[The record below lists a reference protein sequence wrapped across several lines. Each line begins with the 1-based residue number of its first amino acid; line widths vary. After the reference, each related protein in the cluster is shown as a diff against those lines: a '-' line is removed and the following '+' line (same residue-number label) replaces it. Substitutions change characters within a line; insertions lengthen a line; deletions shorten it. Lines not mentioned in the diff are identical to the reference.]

1 MTDYGDNALSGFS
14 DDDISHSLKKNI
26 SNHVNTG
33 INASFVTKTA
43 SNSDHHGN
51 KQGGALQQLS
61 NLLGQTMRLENVA
74 DLKEVLK
81 SVGTSC
87 QRSLPT
93 IPINDLRGEEAAAYH
108 REDCV
113 LRRSLAA
120 LYRLIDM
127 RGWTHSI
134 YNHISARCTT
144 NPNHFLINPFG
155 LLYHEIQA
163 SSLVKIDA
171 NGNIVDQG
179 SSVLGVNKAGW
190 TLHSALHSTRK
201 DVNCIIHVHLPDVIA
216 VSCLRAGL
224 LPVSPEAIELI
235 SNHGI
240 RYHEYR
246 GILVDDAER
255 SSIEKDL
262 GPKAKVLFLRNH
274 GVAVAAAS
282 IPEAWYLVKR
292 VIAACQTQMRLM
304 QLSDAARLL
313 SDLKESAT
321 QLGDGRDVDHVEETE
336 LNTVDHQGKSDSGM
350 LNGKTSSDN
359 GDISWTPE
367 ELEFEAEMRVLD
379 SAGFRTGHVYR
390 QPNLLRR
397 SHLGSTWTGDTYGD
411 QTTGADLLTTDFS
424 TNEFSGVEDIAAAE
438 AAGAEQVARIVDHVR
453 ASRQKNVQR
462 SQWLAKNDEPSHNGI
477 VTSSMI
483 KPTCEIS
490 KAMNSVDYHRPHP
503 FVSGSLS
510 THCQAI
516 RIWQYTDDMEGD
528 FHSPAAQSLH
538 GVSGYSIHNG
548 SATPSTTATPSNNI
562 TPTKRFNDS
571 SVNKSATLPANVQHM
586 TAISNSSTLQSV
598 DGDLL
603 NTNNEGSKT
612 LEKKIKKK
620 GSFRMPSFSRKKKH

>member
-1 MTDYGDNALSGFS
+1 MSSFNRMSG
-14 DDDISHSLKKNI
+14 
-26 SNHVNTG
+26 NH
-33 INASFVTKTA
+33 
-43 SNSDHHGN
+43 
-51 KQGGALQQLS
+51 KQGSALHQLS
-61 NLLGQTMRLENVA
+61 SLLGQTMRLENVA

-81 SVGTSC
+81 SVGTGY
-87 QRSLPT
+87 QRGLPT
-93 IPINDLRGEEAAAYH
+93 IPINDLRGEEAAAYP

-190 TLHSALHSTRK
+190 TLHSALHSARK
-201 DVNCIIHVHLPDVIA
+201 DINCIIHVHLADVIA

-224 LPVSPEAIELI
+224 MPVSPEAIELV
-235 SNHGI
+235 SNHGV

-246 GILVDDAER
+246 GILVDEAER
-255 SSIEKDL
+255 SSIVKDL
-262 GPKAKVLFLRNH
+262 GSKAKVLFLRNH
-274 GVAVAAAS
+274 GVAVTASS

-292 VIAACQTQMRLM
+292 VVTACQTQMRLM
-304 QLSDAARLL
+304 QLGNMTSLL
-313 SDLKESAT
+313 SDLKDSAV
-321 QLGDGRDVDHVEETE
+321 QLIADGQADQSEEIGSNVVDQDKNGHT
-336 LNTVDHQGKSDSGM
+336 S
-350 LNGKTSSDN
+350 LNGGKTGSDN
-359 GDISWTPE
+359 GDISWTPA

-397 SHLGSTWTGDTYGD
+397 THPGSSWPGDTYGD
-411 QTTGADLLTTDFS
+411 QITGADLLTTDFS
-424 TNEFSGVEDIAAAE
+424 TNEFSGAEDLAAAE
-438 AAGAEQVARIVDHVR
+438 AAGAEQVSRIVDHVR
-453 ASRQKNVQR
+453 ASRQKNAQR
-462 SQWLAKNDEPSHNGI
+462 NQWLAKANEPPQNGV

-483 KPTCEIS
+483 DSPRKLSGTKGS
-490 KAMNSVDYHRPHP
+490 GDYRSHP
-503 FVSGSLS
+503 FTLDSPVCSPVRRSEPGSAS
-510 THCQAI
+510 S
-516 RIWQYTDDMEGD
+516 RIGRDS
-528 FHSPAAQSLH
+528 HSPVIRSPH
-538 GVSGYSIHNG
+538 DVSDYSIHNG
-548 SATPSTTATPSNNI
+548 SVSISVDTTASNSLTPN
-562 TPTKRFNDS
+562 KRFNDS
-571 SVNKSATLPANVQHM
+571 CVNKSATLPANVQHLSVM
-586 TAISNSSTLQSV
+586 SNSNTLQSV

-603 NTNNEGSKT
+603 NNNVEGSKT

>member
-1 MTDYGDNALSGFS
+1 MSSFNRMSG
-14 DDDISHSLKKNI
+14 
-26 SNHVNTG
+26 NH
-33 INASFVTKTA
+33 
-43 SNSDHHGN
+43 
-51 KQGGALQQLS
+51 KQGSALHQLS
-61 NLLGQTMRLENVA
+61 SLLGQTMRLENVA

-81 SVGTSC
+81 SVGTGY
-87 QRSLPT
+87 QRGLPT
-93 IPINDLRGEEAAAYH
+93 IPINDLRGEEAAAYP

-171 NGNIVDQG
+171 NVDQG

-190 TLHSALHSTRK
+190 TLHSALHSARK
-201 DVNCIIHVHLPDVIA
+201 DINCIIHVHLADVIA

-224 LPVSPEAIELI
+224 MPVSPEAIELV
-235 SNHGI
+235 SNHGV

-246 GILVDDAER
+246 GILVDEAER
-255 SSIEKDL
+255 SSIVKDL
-262 GPKAKVLFLRNH
+262 GSKAKVLFLRNH
-274 GVAVAAAS
+274 GVAVTASS

-292 VIAACQTQMRLM
+292 VVTACQTQMRLM
-304 QLSDAARLL
+304 QLGNMTSLL
-313 SDLKESAT
+313 SDLKDSAV
-321 QLGDGRDVDHVEETE
+321 QLIADGQADQSEEIGSNVVDQDKNGHT
-336 LNTVDHQGKSDSGM
+336 S
-350 LNGKTSSDN
+350 LNGGKTGSDN
-359 GDISWTPE
+359 GDISWTPA

-397 SHLGSTWTGDTYGD
+397 THPGSSWPGDTYGD
-411 QTTGADLLTTDFS
+411 QITGADLLTTDFS
-424 TNEFSGVEDIAAAE
+424 TNEFSGAEDLAAAE
-438 AAGAEQVARIVDHVR
+438 AAGAEQVSRIVDHVR
-453 ASRQKNVQR
+453 ASRQKNAQR
-462 SQWLAKNDEPSHNGI
+462 NQWLAKANEPPQNGV

-483 KPTCEIS
+483 DSPRKLSGTKGS
-490 KAMNSVDYHRPHP
+490 GDYRSHP
-503 FVSGSLS
+503 FTLDSPVCSPVRRSEPGSAS
-510 THCQAI
+510 S
-516 RIWQYTDDMEGD
+516 RIGRDS
-528 FHSPAAQSLH
+528 HSPVIRSPH
-538 GVSGYSIHNG
+538 DVSDYSIHNG
-548 SATPSTTATPSNNI
+548 SVSISVDTTASNSLTPN
-562 TPTKRFNDS
+562 KRFNDS
-571 SVNKSATLPANVQHM
+571 CVNKSATLPANVQHLSVM
-586 TAISNSSTLQSV
+586 SNSNTLQSV

-603 NTNNEGSKT
+603 NNNVEGSKT

>member
-1 MTDYGDNALSGFS
+1 MTDFSDNGLSGLS
-14 DDDISHSLKKNI
+14 DDDANQNVKIRM
-26 SNHVNTG
+26 SNHTNARRSTDFNRTSSNTE
-33 INASFVTKTA
+33 
-43 SNSDHHGN
+43 HHN
-51 KQGGALQQLS
+51 HKHGGALQQLS
-61 NLLGQTMRLENVA
+61 SLLGQTMRLENVA
-74 DLKEVLK
+74 DLK
-81 SVGTSC
+81 G
-87 QRSLPT
+87 SLPT

-144 NPNHFLINPFG
+144 NPNQFLINPFG

-163 SSLVKIDA
+163 SSLVKVDA
-171 NGNIVDQG
+171 SGNIIDQG

-190 TLHSALHSTRK
+190 TLHSALHSARK

-235 SNHGI
+235 SNHGV

-246 GILVDDAER
+246 GILVDEAEH
-255 SSIEKDL
+255 SSIVKDL
-262 GPKAKVLFLRNH
+262 GSKAKVLFLRNH
-274 GVAVAAAS
+274 GVAVAAS
-282 IPEAWYLVKR
+282 NIPEAWYLVKR
-292 VIAACQTQMRLM
+292 VITACQTQMRLM
-304 QLSDAARLL
+304 QLSDVASLL
-313 SDLKESAT
+313 SDLKDNGMQLTDGPADQSEKEESDAV
-321 QLGDGRDVDHVEETE
+321 DRDKNDHAS
-336 LNTVDHQGKSDSGM
+336 LSNGKANSDS
-350 LNGKTSSDN
+350 
-359 GDISWTPE
+359 GDISWTPA

-397 SHLGSTWTGDTYGD
+397 THPGSTWPGDTYGD

-438 AAGAEQVARIVDHVR
+438 AAGAEQVAKIMDHVR

-462 SQWLAKNDEPSHNGI
+462 NQWLAKANEPSQNGM

-483 KPTCEIS
+483 ASPQELS
-490 KAMNSVDYHRPHP
+490 KTKCSADYHSHP
-503 FVSGSLS
+503 FTPDSLMCS
-510 THCQAI
+510 PVLRSEPERTSQI
-516 RIWQYTDDMEGD
+516 GRD
-528 FHSPAAQSLH
+528 FHSSVTRSPLD
-538 GVSGYSIHNG
+538 VSDYSVHNG
-548 SATPSTTATPSNNI
+548 SVSTSLNTSPSNSL
-562 TPTKRFNDS
+562 TPKKLFNDS

-586 TAISNSSTLQSV
+586 SVMSNSNTLQSV

-603 NTNNEGSKT
+603 NTNAEESRT

>member
-1 MTDYGDNALSGFS
+1 MTTDYSDNALSGLS
-14 DDDISHSLKKNI
+14 DDDFSQNVKKGL
-26 SNHVNTG
+26 SNHNTKEENTSTFNTNTSHFEHPG
-33 INASFVTKTA
+33 
-43 SNSDHHGN
+43 H
-51 KQGGALQQLS
+51 KQGSALQQLS
-61 NLLGQTMRLENVA
+61 SLLGQTMRLENVA
-74 DLKEVLK
+74 DLK
-81 SVGTSC
+81 G
-87 QRSLPT
+87 SLPT

-216 VSCLRAGL
+216 VSCLRVGL

-235 SNHGI
+235 SNHGV

-246 GILVDDAER
+246 GILVDESER
-255 SSIEKDL
+255 ASIEKDL

-292 VIAACQTQMRLM
+292 VITACQTQMRLM
-304 QLSDAARLL
+304 QLSDGASLL
-313 SDLKESAT
+313 SDLKDSAT
-321 QLGDGRDVDHVEETE
+321 RLADSNADHHEETGSDA
-336 LNTVDHQGKSDSGM
+336 LNHQEKNDSVL

-359 GDISWTPE
+359 GEVSWTPE

-397 SHLGSTWTGDTYGD
+397 AHPSSSWAGDTYGD
-411 QTTGADLLTTDFS
+411 QVTGAELLTTDFS
-424 TNEFSGVEDIAAAE
+424 NNEFSGVEDIAAAE
-438 AAGAEQVARIVDHVR
+438 AAGAEQVAKIVDHVR

-462 SQWLAKNDEPSHNGI
+462 NQWLAKANEPSSHNGI
-477 VTSSMI
+477 
-483 KPTCEIS
+483 
-490 KAMNSVDYHRPHP
+490 A
-503 FVSGSLS
+503 
-510 THCQAI
+510 
-516 RIWQYTDDMEGD
+516 
-528 FHSPAAQSLH
+528 
-538 GVSGYSIHNG
+538 
-548 SATPSTTATPSNNI
+548 
-562 TPTKRFNDS
+562 PTKRFNDP

-586 TAISNSSTLQSV
+586 TVLSNSNTLQSV

-603 NTNNEGSKT
+603 NTNVEGSKT

>member
-74 DLKEVLK
+74 DLK
-81 SVGTSC
+81 G
-87 QRSLPT
+87 SLPT

-477 VTSSMI
+477 
-483 KPTCEIS
+483 
-490 KAMNSVDYHRPHP
+490 A
-503 FVSGSLS
+503 
-510 THCQAI
+510 
-516 RIWQYTDDMEGD
+516 
-528 FHSPAAQSLH
+528 
-538 GVSGYSIHNG
+538 
-548 SATPSTTATPSNNI
+548 
-562 TPTKRFNDS
+562 PTKRFNDS

>member
-1 MTDYGDNALSGFS
+1 MTDLSDNGLSGLS
-14 DDDISHSLKKNI
+14 DDDANQNVKNRMSI
-26 SNHVNTG
+26 HTNARRSTDFNRTPSNTE
-33 INASFVTKTA
+33 
-43 SNSDHHGN
+43 HHN
-51 KQGGALQQLS
+51 HKHGGALQQLS
-61 NLLGQTMRLENVA
+61 SLLGQTMKLENVA
-74 DLKEVLK
+74 DLK
-81 SVGTSC
+81 G
-87 QRSLPT
+87 SLPT

-144 NPNHFLINPFG
+144 NPNQFLINPFG

-171 NGNIVDQG
+171 SGNIIDQG

-190 TLHSALHSTRK
+190 TLHSALHSARK

-235 SNHGI
+235 SNHGV

-246 GILVDDAER
+246 GILVDEAEHA
-255 SSIEKDL
+255 SIVKDL
-262 GPKAKVLFLRNH
+262 GCKAKVLFLRNH
-274 GVAVAAAS
+274 GVAVAAS
-282 IPEAWYLVKR
+282 NIPEAWYLVKR
-292 VIAACQTQMRLM
+292 VITACQTQMRLM
-304 QLSDAARLL
+304 QLSDVTSLL
-313 SDLKESAT
+313 SDLKDNGMQLTDGPADHSEEGES
-321 QLGDGRDVDHVEETE
+321 D
-336 LNTVDHQGKSDSGM
+336 TVDRNKNDHASLSNGKANSDSG
-350 LNGKTSSDN
+350 
-359 GDISWTPE
+359 DIPWTPA

-397 SHLGSTWTGDTYGD
+397 THLVQRGRAIRTVTNDR
-411 QTTGADLLTTDFS
+411 ADLLTTDFF
-424 TNEFSGVEDIAAAE
+424 TNEFSGVEDIAVAE
-438 AAGAEQVARIVDHVR
+438 AAGAEQVARIMDHVR

-462 SQWLAKNDEPSHNGI
+462 NQWLAKANEPSHNGI

-483 KPTCEIS
+483 ASLQDLS
-490 KAMNSVDYHRPHP
+490 KTKCSADYRSHP
-503 FVSGSLS
+503 FTPDSLMCS
-510 THCQAI
+510 PVLRSEPERTSSQI
-516 RIWQYTDDMEGD
+516 GRD
-528 FHSPAAQSLH
+528 FHSSVTRSPPD
-538 GVSGYSIHNG
+538 VSDYSVHNG
-548 SATPSTTATPSNNI
+548 SVSTSLNTSPSNSL
-562 TPTKRFNDS
+562 TPKKLFNDS

-586 TAISNSSTLQSV
+586 SVMSNSNTLQSV

-603 NTNNEGSKT
+603 NTNAEESRT

>member
-1 MTDYGDNALSGFS
+1 MTDLSDNGLSGLS
-14 DDDISHSLKKNI
+14 DDDANQNVKNRMSI
-26 SNHVNTG
+26 HTNARRSTDFNRTPSNTE
-33 INASFVTKTA
+33 
-43 SNSDHHGN
+43 HHN
-51 KQGGALQQLS
+51 HKHGGALQQLS
-61 NLLGQTMRLENVA
+61 SLLGQTMKLENVA
-74 DLKEVLK
+74 DLK
-81 SVGTSC
+81 G
-87 QRSLPT
+87 SLPT

-144 NPNHFLINPFG
+144 NPNQFLINPFG

-171 NGNIVDQG
+171 SGNIIDQG

-190 TLHSALHSTRK
+190 TLHSALHSARK

-235 SNHGI
+235 SNHGV

-246 GILVDDAER
+246 GILVDEAEHA
-255 SSIEKDL
+255 SIVKDL
-262 GPKAKVLFLRNH
+262 GSKAKVLFLRNH
-274 GVAVAAAS
+274 GVAVAAS
-282 IPEAWYLVKR
+282 NIPEAWYLVKR
-292 VIAACQTQMRLM
+292 VITACQTQMRLM
-304 QLSDAARLL
+304 QLSDVTSLL
-313 SDLKESAT
+313 SDLKDNGMQLTDGPADHSEEGES
-321 QLGDGRDVDHVEETE
+321 D
-336 LNTVDHQGKSDSGM
+336 TVDRNKNDHASLSNGKANSDSG
-350 LNGKTSSDN
+350 
-359 GDISWTPE
+359 DIPWTPA

-397 SHLGSTWTGDTYGD
+397 THPGSTWPGDTYGD
-411 QTTGADLLTTDFS
+411 QMTGADLLTTDFS
-424 TNEFSGVEDIAAAE
+424 TNEFSGVEDIAVAE
-438 AAGAEQVARIVDHVR
+438 AAGAEQVARIMDHVR

-462 SQWLAKNDEPSHNGI
+462 NQWLAKANEPSHNGI
-477 VTSSMI
+477 AP
-483 KPTCEIS
+483 K
-490 KAMNSVDYHRPHP
+490 K
-503 FVSGSLS
+503 L
-510 THCQAI
+510 
-516 RIWQYTDDMEGD
+516 
-528 FHSPAAQSLH
+528 
-538 GVSGYSIHNG
+538 
-548 SATPSTTATPSNNI
+548 
-562 TPTKRFNDS
+562 FNDS

-586 TAISNSSTLQSV
+586 SVMSNSNTLQSV

-603 NTNNEGSKT
+603 NTNAEESRT

>member
-1 MTDYGDNALSGFS
+1 MTTDYSDNALSGLS
-14 DDDISHSLKKNI
+14 DDDFSQNVKKGL
-26 SNHVNTG
+26 SNHNTKEENTSTFNTNTSHFEHPG
-33 INASFVTKTA
+33 
-43 SNSDHHGN
+43 H
-51 KQGGALQQLS
+51 KQGSALQQLS
-61 NLLGQTMRLENVA
+61 SLLGQTMRLENVA
-74 DLKEVLK
+74 DLK
-81 SVGTSC
+81 G
-87 QRSLPT
+87 SLPT

-216 VSCLRAGL
+216 VSCLRVGL

-235 SNHGI
+235 SNHGV

-246 GILVDDAER
+246 GILVDESER
-255 SSIEKDL
+255 ASIEKDL

-292 VIAACQTQMRLM
+292 VITACQTQMRLM
-304 QLSDAARLL
+304 QLSDGASLL
-313 SDLKESAT
+313 SDLKDSAT
-321 QLGDGRDVDHVEETE
+321 RLADSNADHHEETGSDA
-336 LNTVDHQGKSDSGM
+336 LNHQEKNDSVL

-359 GDISWTPE
+359 GEVSWTPE

-397 SHLGSTWTGDTYGD
+397 AHPSSSWAGDTYGD
-411 QTTGADLLTTDFS
+411 QVTGAELLTTDFS
-424 TNEFSGVEDIAAAE
+424 NNEFSGVEDIAAAE
-438 AAGAEQVARIVDHVR
+438 AAGAEQVAKIVDHVR

-462 SQWLAKNDEPSHNGI
+462 NQWLAKANEPSSHNGI
-477 VTSSMI
+477 VSSSMI
-483 KPTCEIS
+483 ASPREQLKMKNP
-490 KAMNSVDYHRPHP
+490 VDYRPHP
-503 FVSGSLS
+503 FASESPICMPVRRSDSGS
-510 THCQAI
+510 TPT
-516 RIWQYTDDMEGD
+516 TDTERN
-528 FHSPAAQSLH
+528 FHSPTESLH
-538 GVSGYSIHNG
+538 GVSGYSTLNG
-548 SATPSTTATPSNNI
+548 SVSTSATATPSSHNI
-562 TPTKRFNDS
+562 TPTKRFNDP

-586 TAISNSSTLQSV
+586 TVLSNSNTLQSV

-603 NTNNEGSKT
+603 NTNVEGSKT

>member
-1 MTDYGDNALSGFS
+1 MSSFNRMSG
-14 DDDISHSLKKNI
+14 
-26 SNHVNTG
+26 NH
-33 INASFVTKTA
+33 
-43 SNSDHHGN
+43 
-51 KQGGALQQLS
+51 KQGSALHQLS
-61 NLLGQTMRLENVA
+61 SLLGQTMRLENVA

-81 SVGTSC
+81 SVGTGY
-87 QRSLPT
+87 QRGLPT
-93 IPINDLRGEEAAAYH
+93 IPINDLRGEEAAAYP

-190 TLHSALHSTRK
+190 TLHSALHSARK
-201 DVNCIIHVHLPDVIA
+201 DINCIIHVHLADVIA

-224 LPVSPEAIELI
+224 MPVSPEAIELV
-235 SNHGI
+235 SNHGV

-246 GILVDDAER
+246 GILVDEAER
-255 SSIEKDL
+255 SSIVKDL
-262 GPKAKVLFLRNH
+262 GSKAKVLFLRNH
-274 GVAVAAAS
+274 GVAVTASS

-292 VIAACQTQMRLM
+292 VVTACQTQMRLM
-304 QLSDAARLL
+304 QLGNMTSLL
-313 SDLKESAT
+313 SDLKDSAV
-321 QLGDGRDVDHVEETE
+321 QLIADGQADQSEEIGSNVVDQDKNGHT
-336 LNTVDHQGKSDSGM
+336 S
-350 LNGKTSSDN
+350 LNGGKTGSDN
-359 GDISWTPE
+359 GDISWTPA

-397 SHLGSTWTGDTYGD
+397 THPGSSWPGDTYGD
-411 QTTGADLLTTDFS
+411 QITGADLLTTDFS
-424 TNEFSGVEDIAAAE
+424 TNEFSGAEDLAAAE
-438 AAGAEQVARIVDHVR
+438 AAGAEQVSRIVDHVR
-453 ASRQKNVQR
+453 ASRQKNAQR
-462 SQWLAKNDEPSHNGI
+462 NQWLAKANEPPQNG
-477 VTSSMI
+477 VA
-483 KPTCEIS
+483 P
-490 KAMNSVDYHRPHP
+490 N
-503 FVSGSLS
+503 
-510 THCQAI
+510 
-516 RIWQYTDDMEGD
+516 
-528 FHSPAAQSLH
+528 
-538 GVSGYSIHNG
+538 
-548 SATPSTTATPSNNI
+548 
-562 TPTKRFNDS
+562 KRFNDS
-571 SVNKSATLPANVQHM
+571 CVNKSATLPANVQHLSVM
-586 TAISNSSTLQSV
+586 SNSNTLQSV

-603 NTNNEGSKT
+603 NNNVEGSKT

>member
-1 MTDYGDNALSGFS
+1 MTDFSDNCLSGLS
-14 DDDISHSLKKNI
+14 DEEVSLNLKNRL
-26 SNHVNTG
+26 SNHNSTG
-33 INASFVTKTA
+33 KNMSSFNRM
-43 SNSDHHGN
+43 SGN
-51 KQGGALQQLS
+51 HKQGGALQQLS
-61 NLLGQTMRLENVA
+61 SLLGQTMRLENVA

-81 SVGTSC
+81 SVGTGY
-87 QRSLPT
+87 QRGLPT
-93 IPINDLRGEEAAAYH
+93 IPINDLRGEEAAAYP

-190 TLHSALHSTRK
+190 TLHSALHSARK
-201 DVNCIIHVHLPDVIA
+201 DINCIIHVHLADVIA

-224 LPVSPEAIELI
+224 MPVSPEAIELV
-235 SNHGI
+235 SNHGV

-246 GILVDDAER
+246 GILVDEAER
-255 SSIEKDL
+255 SSIVKDL
-262 GPKAKVLFLRNH
+262 GSKAKVLFLRNH
-274 GVAVAAAS
+274 GVAVTASS

-304 QLSDAARLL
+304 QLGNMTSLL
-313 SDLKESAT
+313 SDLKDSAV
-321 QLGDGRDVDHVEETE
+321 QLTDGQADQSEEIGSNVIDQNKNGHTS
-336 LNTVDHQGKSDSGM
+336 V
-350 LNGKTSSDN
+350 NGKAGSDN
-359 GDISWTPE
+359 GDISWTPA

-397 SHLGSTWTGDTYGD
+397 THPGSSWPGDTYGD
-411 QTTGADLLTTDFS
+411 QITAADLLTTDFS
-424 TNEFSGVEDIAAAE
+424 TNEFSGVEDLAAAE
-438 AAGAEQVARIVDHVR
+438 AAGAEQVSRIVDHVR
-453 ASRQKNVQR
+453 ASRQKNTQR
-462 SQWLAKNDEPSHNGI
+462 NQWLAKANEQPQNGMI
-477 VTSSMI
+477 TSSMI
-483 KPTCEIS
+483 DSPRKLSGTKGS
-490 KAMNSVDYHRPHP
+490 GDYRSHP
-503 FVSGSLS
+503 FTLDSPVCSPVRRSEPGSAS
-510 THCQAI
+510 S
-516 RIWQYTDDMEGD
+516 RVGRDS
-528 FHSPAAQSLH
+528 HSPAIRSPH
-538 GVSGYSIHNG
+538 DVSDYSIHNG
-548 SATPSTTATPSNNI
+548 SVSISVDTTASNSLTPN
-562 TPTKRFNDS
+562 KRINDS
-571 SVNKSATLPANVQHM
+571 CVNKSATLPANVQHLSVM
-586 TAISNSSTLQSV
+586 SNSNTLQSV

-603 NTNNEGSKT
+603 NNNVEGSKT

>member
-1 MTDYGDNALSGFS
+1 MTDLSDNGLSGLS
-14 DDDISHSLKKNI
+14 DDDANQNVKNRMSI
-26 SNHVNTG
+26 HTNARRSTDFNRTPSNTE
-33 INASFVTKTA
+33 
-43 SNSDHHGN
+43 HHN
-51 KQGGALQQLS
+51 HKHGGALQQLS
-61 NLLGQTMRLENVA
+61 SLLGQTMKLENVA

-81 SVGTSC
+81 SVGTGC

-144 NPNHFLINPFG
+144 NPNQFLINPFG

-171 NGNIVDQG
+171 SGNIIDQG

-190 TLHSALHSTRK
+190 TLHSALHSARK

-235 SNHGI
+235 SNHGV

-246 GILVDDAER
+246 GILVDEAEHA
-255 SSIEKDL
+255 SIVKDL
-262 GPKAKVLFLRNH
+262 GSKAKVLFLRNH
-274 GVAVAAAS
+274 GVAVAAS
-282 IPEAWYLVKR
+282 NIPEAWYLVKR
-292 VIAACQTQMRLM
+292 VITACQTQMRLM
-304 QLSDAARLL
+304 QLSDVTSLL
-313 SDLKESAT
+313 SDLKDNGMQLTDGPADHSEEGES
-321 QLGDGRDVDHVEETE
+321 D
-336 LNTVDHQGKSDSGM
+336 TVDRNKNDHASLSNGKANSDSG
-350 LNGKTSSDN
+350 
-359 GDISWTPE
+359 DIPWTPA

-397 SHLGSTWTGDTYGD
+397 THPGSTWPGDTYGD
-411 QTTGADLLTTDFS
+411 QMTGADLLTTDFS
-424 TNEFSGVEDIAAAE
+424 TNEFSGVEDIAVAE
-438 AAGAEQVARIVDHVR
+438 AAGAEQVARIMDHVR

-462 SQWLAKNDEPSHNGI
+462 NQWLAKANEPSHNGI
-477 VTSSMI
+477 AP
-483 KPTCEIS
+483 K
-490 KAMNSVDYHRPHP
+490 K
-503 FVSGSLS
+503 L
-510 THCQAI
+510 
-516 RIWQYTDDMEGD
+516 
-528 FHSPAAQSLH
+528 
-538 GVSGYSIHNG
+538 
-548 SATPSTTATPSNNI
+548 
-562 TPTKRFNDS
+562 FNDS

-586 TAISNSSTLQSV
+586 SVMSNSNTLQSV

-603 NTNNEGSKT
+603 NTNAEESRT

>member
-1 MTDYGDNALSGFS
+1 MTDLSDNGLSGLS
-14 DDDISHSLKKNI
+14 DDDANQNVKNRMSI
-26 SNHVNTG
+26 HTNARRSTDFNRTPSNTE
-33 INASFVTKTA
+33 
-43 SNSDHHGN
+43 HHN
-51 KQGGALQQLS
+51 HKHGGALQQLS
-61 NLLGQTMRLENVA
+61 SLLGQTMKLENVA

-81 SVGTSC
+81 SVGTGC

-144 NPNHFLINPFG
+144 NPNQFLINPFG

-171 NGNIVDQG
+171 SGNIIDQG

-190 TLHSALHSTRK
+190 TLHSALHSARK

-235 SNHGI
+235 SNHGV

-246 GILVDDAER
+246 GILVDEAEHA
-255 SSIEKDL
+255 SIVKDL
-262 GPKAKVLFLRNH
+262 GSKAKVLFLRNH
-274 GVAVAAAS
+274 GVAVAAS
-282 IPEAWYLVKR
+282 NIPEAWYLVKR
-292 VIAACQTQMRLM
+292 VITACQTQMRLM
-304 QLSDAARLL
+304 QLSDVTSLL
-313 SDLKESAT
+313 SDLKDNGMQLTDGPADHSEEGES
-321 QLGDGRDVDHVEETE
+321 D
-336 LNTVDHQGKSDSGM
+336 TVDRNKNDHASLSNGKANSDSG
-350 LNGKTSSDN
+350 
-359 GDISWTPE
+359 DIPWTPA

-397 SHLGSTWTGDTYGD
+397 THPGSTWPGDTYGD
-411 QTTGADLLTTDFS
+411 QMTGADLLTTDFS
-424 TNEFSGVEDIAAAE
+424 TNEFSGVEDIAVAE
-438 AAGAEQVARIVDHVR
+438 AAGAEQVARIMDHVR

-462 SQWLAKNDEPSHNGI
+462 NQWLAKANEPSHNGI

-483 KPTCEIS
+483 ASLQDLS
-490 KAMNSVDYHRPHP
+490 KTKCSADYRSHP
-503 FVSGSLS
+503 FTPDSLMCS
-510 THCQAI
+510 PVLRSEPERTSSQI
-516 RIWQYTDDMEGD
+516 GRD
-528 FHSPAAQSLH
+528 FHSSVTRSPPD
-538 GVSGYSIHNG
+538 VSDYSVHNG
-548 SATPSTTATPSNNI
+548 SVSTSLNTSPSNSL
-562 TPTKRFNDS
+562 TPKKLFNDS

-586 TAISNSSTLQSV
+586 SVMSNSNTLQSV

-603 NTNNEGSKT
+603 NTNAEESRT